1 MKVVITLSDQQLDV
15 LRAIAEDGLQPGLPV
30 EQLVAR
36 AFDEYCHDHP
46 EITGPADVR

>member
-15 LRAIAEDGLQPGLPV
+15 LRPIAERLEPGLPV

-46 EITGPADVR
+46 EIRGPADVR

>member
-15 LRAIAEDGLQPGLPV
+15 LRAIAERLEPGLPV